1 MFFFFNGSTWI
12 PYESESKW
20 LANDYLP
27 ELWLMELESF
37 DWEMAPKLTPKEYA
51 CLLKLN
57 SASKCPAFVQN
68 INHVQISFYII
79 LESGVRSYVCD
90 DCVQHFPVENR
101 INEHR
106 IFQALEAETFF
117 RNSYN
122 SYELYYAASFFSF

>member
-1 MFFFFNGSTWI
+1 
-12 PYESESKW
+12 
-20 LANDYLP
+20 
-27 ELWLMELESF
+27 MELESF

-51 CLLKLN
+51 FLLKLN
-57 SASKCPAFVQN
+57 FASKCPAFVQN

-122 SYELYYAASFFSF
+122 WCANCITQPLFSLSEEQSCPENHSRVSIMIMD